1 MINLAWGID
10 SEIEIDGL
18 IFLLDLE
25 FSTVLRWFEVIEDQ
39 EESEEFKVLSCLMT
53 IGNLSES
60 DMAEI
65 DPEII
70 QRLFV
75 EIVHRLIP
83 QTEREQSAVKKDLS
97 GNVLEEPESKSYDLF
112 EDGNYI
118 FASFMQQYAI
128 DLTESNLHWDKF
140 NAMLD
145 GLSENTRFREVIKI
159 RQMKIPEKATQEERD
174 AILKAK
180 ESVALRSNREA
191 MEFEAM
197 DLRQKREWYARQNK
211 N

>member
-97 GNVLEEPESKSYDLF
+97 RNVLEEPESKSYDLF